1 MLALIKSPIFRYGA
15 ALVAV
20 AISYIAVFFS
30 GNERGLRIC
39 AEKQAEIAQEWAE
52 EVSEDIAAAYQR
64 GAQDALRAADRR
76 DRIEDVE
83 DAVSEDP
90 AGDQV
95 CSDTDIVDRLRDIR
109 N

>member
-1 MLALIKSPIFRYGA
+1 MLALIKSPLFRYGA
-15 ALVAV
+15 AVVAV
-20 AISYIAVFFS
+20 AISYVAVFFS
-30 GNERGLRIC
+30 GKNVCRAEM

-95 CSDTDIVDRLRDIR
+95 CSDVGIVDRLRDIR